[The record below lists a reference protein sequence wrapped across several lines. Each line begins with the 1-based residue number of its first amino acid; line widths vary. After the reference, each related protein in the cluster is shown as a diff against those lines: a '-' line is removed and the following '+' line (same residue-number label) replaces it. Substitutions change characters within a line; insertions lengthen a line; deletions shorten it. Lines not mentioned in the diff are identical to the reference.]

1 MELDFYKIKFCVKLE
16 NLKIEFYVY
25 FQVEFDISNVKFHL
39 NLKKKKKLMAKICI
53 ELDIVKVEFQK
64 QGHLAK
70 YFEK

>member
-39 NLKKKKKLMAKICI
+39 NLKKKKLMAKICI
-53 ELDIVKVEFQK
+53 KLDIVKVEFQK

>member
-1 MELDFYKIKFCVKLE
+1 M
-16 NLKIEFYVY
+16 Y

-39 NLKKKKKLMAKICI
+39 NLKKKKLMAKICI

-64 QGHLAK
+64 QWHLAK